1 MLCSSLAQR
10 PGTQQEMK
18 PVICQSGRPGVGLG
32 VVIERT
38 GAADPRAE
46 QMLFLGTLFEIHTPP
61 RTPDQCDSFLTE
73 TPIKMSRW
81 IFARLLCFT
90 AFPPPCLFS
99 LAVAHRCSLPLPTGR
114 GVSTGG
120 GLTKSLKNSVESLHQ
135 RAGFWCFCR
144 SRLD

>member
-18 PVICQSGRPGVGLG
+18 AVICQSGRPGVGLG

-38 GAADPRAE
+38 DAADPRAE

-61 RTPDQCDSFLTE
+61 RTPDQCDSFLTK
-73 TPIKMSRW
+73 TPIKMSRC

-90 AFPPPCLFS
+90 AFFSPCLFS
-99 LAVAHRCSLPLPTGR
+99 PCSSSSLLSTAANWKRRVHRRRSNEAIEELCGILALACWFLVFLQKQT
-114 GVSTGG
+114 
-120 GLTKSLKNSVESLHQ
+120 
-135 RAGFWCFCR
+135 
-144 SRLD
+144 